1 MGSERRCES
10 GLVIKVE
17 GGIAFVT
24 LDRPESLNAL
34 SFALLDSLADEL
46 GLLARDPAVRC
57 VVLRGSGR
65 SFCAG
70 GDVREIAA
78 RRKETA
84 EAASLGA
91 LLDAQSR
98 LMLRHEESV
107 RLLHRMPKPT
117 VASVQGHAFGG
128 GMCLAL
134 ACDLRLVARDAKL
147 QAGFKQRS
155 LSGDFGI
162 AYFLTQIIGA
172 GRAREILLLDPV
184 LDGEATVA
192 LGLATSVHDEHDLEE
207 ATNELA
213 RKLAAGPTIAL
224 GRMKDNIFAA
234 QTLSMDEALRAEAM
248 NQRISANTLDAAE
261 AGAAFGEKRPPRFTG
276 Q

>member
-1 MGSERRCES
+1 MGSERRCGS
-10 GLVIKVE
+10 GLVVNVDD
-17 GGIAFVT
+17 GIGFVT
-24 LDRPESLNAL
+24 LSRPESLNAL
-34 SFALLDSLADEL
+34 TFALLDSVADEL
-46 GLLARDPAVRC
+46 GRLARDPAVRC
-57 VVLRGSGR
+57 VVLRGAGR

-70 GDVREIAA
+70 GDVSEIAA

-107 RLLHRMPKPT
+107 RLLHTMPKPT

-128 GMCLAL
+128 GLCLAL
-134 ACDLRLVARDAKL
+134 ACDLRVVARDAKL
-147 QAGFKQRS
+147 RAGFKQRS

-162 AYFLTQIIGA
+162 AYFLTHTVGA

-184 LDGEATVA
+184 LDGEAAFA
-192 LGLATSVHDEHDLEE
+192 LGLATAVYDADGLEH
-207 ATNELA
+207 ATSELA
-213 RKLAAGPTIAL
+213 RELAAGPTIAL

-234 QTLSMDEALRAEAM
+234 QTLSMDDALRAEAM

-261 AGAAFGEKRPPRFTG
+261 AGAAFGDKRPPRFVG